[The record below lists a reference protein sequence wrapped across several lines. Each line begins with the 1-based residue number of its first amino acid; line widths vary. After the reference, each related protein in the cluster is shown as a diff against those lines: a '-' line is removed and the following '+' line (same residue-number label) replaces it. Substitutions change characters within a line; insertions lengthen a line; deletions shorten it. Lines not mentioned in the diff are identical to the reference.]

1 MRRSAILLLPVL
13 ALTACEE
20 DGVPDDTV
28 ATNDDVV
35 QRIIERLAAPAGGFT
50 KFTGSYRD
58 DFDASEAVTVT
69 ASCTSCRGEQ
79 VIEQV
84 VEAVWQSEIAP
95 LGSISVSVHAPEG
108 YVFESYALPDDET
121 RLTEKYGERPVD

>member
-1 MRRSAILLLPVL
+1 MRRSALLLLPVL

-28 ATNDDVV
+28 TANDDVV
-35 QRIIERLAAPAGGFT
+35 QQIIERLADPDRGFT
-50 KFTGSYRD
+50 RFSGSYRD

-69 ASCTSCRGEQ
+69 ASCTSCRGDQ
-79 VIEQV
+79 VVEQV
-84 VEAVWQSEIAP
+84 VEAVWQSQIAP
-95 LGSISVSVHAPEG
+95 LGSISVSVHAPGG

-121 RLTEKYGERPVD
+121 RLTKKYGERPVD